1 MLSLRLLEWDPGL
14 TNGQTQHHGHIHSLL
29 ILSTAV
35 WVSAFV
41 PFRLPHDAC
50 QCWEQSEHLNNQSFP
65 AEDLP
70 HGQADFLS
78 FFDLDSV
85 PELGDCSRELAG
97 LNPGLNPGLW
107 FPEADSLLLAIRT
120 EVLIAGGV
128 DLLTLVAIVELDL
141 GKGHQVDQG
150 MLAH

>member
-1 MLSLRLLEWDPGL
+1 MG
-14 TNGQTQHHGHIHSLL
+14 
-29 ILSTAV
+29 
-35 WVSAFV
+35 
-41 PFRLPHDAC
+41 
-50 QCWEQSEHLNNQSFP
+50 
-65 AEDLP
+65 
-70 HGQADFLS
+70 